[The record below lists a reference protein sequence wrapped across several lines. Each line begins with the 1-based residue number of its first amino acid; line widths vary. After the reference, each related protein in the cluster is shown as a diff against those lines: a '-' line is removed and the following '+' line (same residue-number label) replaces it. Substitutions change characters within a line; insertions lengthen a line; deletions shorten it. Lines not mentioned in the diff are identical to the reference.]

1 MGFDIRM
8 PIGMLFTLFG
18 ILLIG
23 YGAATRGSAMYAEHS
38 LGLNMNL
45 RWGVALLAFWLVT
58 DPGGSATWIKVNVL
72 FNLRD
77 AAEAIIT
84 FVKGV
89 FNG

>member
-18 ILLIG
+18 VLLIG

-45 RWGVALLAFWLVT
+45 WWGVALLIFGLVMLALTRLRRKQQPAFDKAKPAVADL
-58 DPGGSATWIKVNVL
+58 PSIEK
-72 FNLRD
+72 
-77 AAEAIIT
+77 
-84 FVKGV
+84 
-89 FNG
+89 

>member
-45 RWGVALLAFWLVT
+45 RWGIVLLAFGLVMLALT
-58 DPGGSATWIKVNVL
+58 RLRRKQVPATEDQKRGDAG
-72 FNLRD
+72 LRH
-77 AAEAIIT
+77 
-84 FVKGV
+84 G
-89 FNG
+89 